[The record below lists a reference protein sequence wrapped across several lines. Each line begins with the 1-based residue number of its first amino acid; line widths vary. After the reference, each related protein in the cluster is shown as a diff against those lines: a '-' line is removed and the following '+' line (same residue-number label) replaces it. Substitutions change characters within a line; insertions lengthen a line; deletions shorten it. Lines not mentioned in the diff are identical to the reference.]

1 MNSIPANREP
11 TPPRSEETR
20 RSRKERLLSLMGVS
34 VMLLILSI
42 VFGPI
47 FFSIHR
53 QRRAA
58 DRTEAFNNLRSVG
71 CVLME
76 FDSEYGAFPNAATA
90 VAVKSNTGTEITLGD
105 HSSNQHFRQLM
116 AVGLKSEKPFW
127 AKTANSPK
135 KPDDRYTTDATMLA
149 PGEVGFAYISGLSTA
164 THPKCPLAMSPLL
177 PDKRIFD
184 PKPFAE
190 KAIML
195 FTDNSTLVLE
205 IDKRGRAILNGI
217 DLFDP
222 RQAFW
227 GGKTPDIKW
236 PE

>member
-1 MNSIPANREP
+1 MNSITPNPEPAPPP
-11 TPPRSEETR
+11 TEKRR

-34 VMLLILSI
+34 LMLFILFAL
-42 VFGPI
+42 FGSI
-47 FFSIHR
+47 FFAIPRNSP
-53 QRRAA
+53 AA
-58 DRTEAFNNLRSVG
+58 NRTEAINNLRAVG
-71 CVLME
+71 CSLME
-76 FDSEYGAFPNAATA
+76 FDSEYGSFPNADTA
-90 VAVKSNTGTEITLGD
+90 VEVKSNTGTKITLGN
-105 HSSNQHFRQLM
+105 HSSNHHFRQLM

>member
-20 RSRKERLLSLMGVS
+20 RSRKERLLSLMGVN
-34 VMLLILSI
+34 VILFVLFA

-47 FFSIHR
+47 FLSVPRHR
-53 QRRAA
+53 LVA
-58 DRTEAFNNLRSVG
+58 DRTEAFNNLRSIG
-71 CVLME
+71 CSLME
-76 FDSEYGAFPNAATA
+76 FDSEYGSFPNAATA
-90 VAVKSNTGTEITLGD
+90 ADVKSNTGTTITLGD

-135 KPDDRYTTDATMLA
+135 QPDDRYTTDATMLA

-190 KAIML
+190 KAVVL

-205 IDKRGRAILNGI
+205 IDKRGRAILNGM